1 MPGVPKR
8 PVRFQVRSLI
18 DYPFLTPPPPPGFVI
33 HRRGSV
39 GSWIGIL
46 PLEMRATP
54 HDQMR
59 GTLPE
64 RIIYKYL
71 TESLRFVE
79 GADFDF
85 QSCVG
90 AQHLV
95 LTSDMR
101 WVEAGTLRV
110 GDTLLSFSE
119 FGDPMRKWEKGTVT
133 FNSVEDMEAVKV
145 KLSDGREIVTTP
157 NHPWLVH
164 YSEDKHDWGKST
176 GYSWKESQELKVGA
190 YVPIFTDTWETDES
204 KEAGWVSG
212 FFDGE
217 GAVVHGKTQSGG
229 HCLSLTIGQ
238 NKSLMLDRFNQYVE
252 QLGFEFTNY
261 DYTGKHLRSY
271 DDKFRKVIHC
281 RLAGGRSEC
290 FRFLGSIR
298 PAKLDYL
305 KIDKLGKLTKI
316 RQVRVVSVEPIGKV
330 PIARLE
336 VDNHTYIVEGF
347 GMHNSLQGG
356 RIDTGGIVADFIFK
370 TLRVVINPLG
380 PTHDEFLRI
389 KKDQEQ
395 IDSLASMGYQVYMIP
410 EDDIYDEPTFIM
422 KMKQIFGWVH
432 SGAGDTSYHSSELNQ
447 TLEALLGLEDAVAS
461 L

>member
-1 MPGVPKR
+1 MPIKKKSRFNFFTDDRKPNFKREKRIKMPGVPKR

-46 PLEMRATP
+46 SLEMRAIS
-54 HDQMR
+54 HELMR

-85 QSCVG
+85 QS
-90 AQHLV
+90 
-95 LTSDMR
+95 
-101 WVEAGTLRV
+101 
-110 GDTLLSFSE
+110 
-119 FGDPMRKWEKGTVT
+119 
-133 FNSVEDMEAVKV
+133 
-145 KLSDGREIVTTP
+145 
-157 NHPWLVH
+157 
-164 YSEDKHDWGKST
+164 
-176 GYSWKESQELKVGA
+176 
-190 YVPIFTDTWETDES
+190 
-204 KEAGWVSG
+204 
-212 FFDGE
+212 
-217 GAVVHGKTQSGG
+217 
-229 HCLSLTIGQ
+229 
-238 NKSLMLDRFNQYVE
+238 
-252 QLGFEFTNY
+252 
-261 DYTGKHLRSY
+261 
-271 DDKFRKVIHC
+271 
-281 RLAGGRSEC
+281 
-290 FRFLGSIR
+290 
-298 PAKLDYL
+298 
-305 KIDKLGKLTKI
+305 
-316 RQVRVVSVEPIGKV
+316 
-330 PIARLE
+330 
-336 VDNHTYIVEGF
+336 
-347 GMHNSLQGG
+347 SLQGG

-370 TLRVVINPLG
+370 SLRVVINPLG